1 MYNMAN
7 YRYFLSIQTLLP
19 DDYRSNREFIENL
32 KILQEEHFD
41 GVELNIQDPFSIDPG
56 DLKSFL
62 GDFGLQL
69 AMFASGATAKRLG
82 LSLASTDEKERA
94 ESVKQSIA
102 FLEFAS
108 QFGAGIIAGFL
119 KGPLNHNSPENREK
133 LRQSV
138 SELAP
143 HALRLKTPLLLE
155 AINRFESPL
164 GNSLDD
170 TFDLIGTAENPF
182 TWILPDT
189 WHMNI
194 EESSIAAAMIQHKDH
209 FGSFHLSE
217 NNRFF
222 PGYGALDFKQIIQ
235 VLDSCGY
242 TGKLAIEGNI
252 KRSFREDVKHSM
264 RFLKPLLEK

>member
-1 MYNMAN
+1 MAN

-19 DDYRSNREFIENL
+19 DNYRNNRDFIDNM
-32 KILQEEHFD
+32 KTLQEEGFD
-41 GVELNIQDPFSIDPG
+41 GVELNIRDPFSIDPA

-69 AMFASGATAKRLG
+69 AMFASGATAKGMG
-82 LSLASTDEKERA
+82 LSLASTDDKQRS
-94 ESVKQSIA
+94 ESVRQSIA

-108 QFGAGIIAGFL
+108 RFGAGVIAGFL
-119 KGPLNHNSPENREK
+119 KGPLEHRSPENREK

-170 TFDLIGTAENPF
+170 TFDLIGKAANPY

-194 EESSIAAAMIQHKDH
+194 EETSMAGAMMKHREH

-222 PGYGALDFKQIIQ
+222 PGYGALDFKQIIE
-235 VLDSCGY
+235 VLDACGY

-252 KRSFREDVKHSM
+252 KKSFREDVQHSM